1 MLSHIMSHKK
11 IDMFYRHISIVYKTL
26 TPTKLFNFFKC
37 SKSFLLKE
45 SNVNGYPCFL
55 KIEPTS
61 FCNLRC
67 FGCRSGKLQDL
78 VELPLGNMRFE
89 VFKKICNDLG
99 KYLFEISF
107 YLWGEPLSNKN
118 LPKMISYASDYNISS
133 VISTN
138 LHFMNNRIA
147 SDLINAGL
155 DRMIVAIDG
164 MRQETYS
171 SVRIGG
177 HFDKVI
183 SNLEEFMATRSR
195 LHSITPTVEWQF
207 VRTSINQHE
216 VCFAK
221 ERARE
226 LGVDYFTVIP
236 DWGKRSPN
244 EHVLARARS
253 KERKSRMKGCFWL
266 WFAMAIQW
274 DGAVYPCCHSAK
286 KDHFRFSAHPSTSY
300 LKTWN
305 GEYYQSARSIFSKR
319 YLEKKHDE
327 LETVC
332 HKCPML

>member
-1 MLSHIMSHKK
+1 MSHKK
-11 IDMFYRHISIVYKTL
+11 IDIFYRHISLVYKTL
-26 TPTKLFNFFKC
+26 TPTKLLNIYRS
-37 SKSFLLKE
+37 SKSFLLKN
-45 SNVNGYPCFL
+45 SHVWGYPCFL

-61 FCNLRC
+61 FCNLKC
-67 FGCRSGKLQDL
+67 FGCRSGKPEDL
-78 VELPLGNMRFE
+78 VELSLGQMDFE
-89 VFKKICNDLG
+89 TFKHICNDLG
-99 KYLFEISF
+99 KYLIEISF
-107 YLWGEPLSNKN
+107 YLWGEPLLNKS
-118 LPKMISYASDYNISS
+118 LPRMISYASDLNISS

-147 SDLINAGL
+147 SDLIKARL

-164 MRQETYS
+164 MTQETYS

-183 SNLEEFMATRSR
+183 SNLEEFMATKSR

-207 VRTSINQHE
+207 VRTSLNEHE
-216 VCFAK
+216 VSLAK
-221 ERARE
+221 KRACE

-286 KDHFRFSAHPSTSY
+286 KNRFRFSAQPRTSY
-300 LKTWN
+300 LDVWN
-305 GEYYQSARSIFSKR
+305 GEYYQSARSIFNKR
-319 YLEKKHDE
+319 YQEKEKHDAVK
-327 LETVC
+327 TVC